1 MKILFVAA
9 RWDPEDPDSGSG
21 LDYNAYITLKKYC
34 PDINIVG
41 PFRSDRN
48 LFERGVD
55 KLSRMITGRRFL
67 KFYPSYI
74 NRSNRIVHEAINT
87 TKPDLIFSKSSI
99 PLIHIDL
106 PVPLLYLTDSSIEWV
121 KKQWP
126 YFTKL
131 GFSIMQGWER
141 TVIDKAAHILTF
153 SDANAS
159 VLKSYYEKPA
169 EQVTV
174 HPVPSALPENLCQ
187 FVERSLNPS
196 EPIRLLLVGKAFH
209 RKGVDIA
216 IETTQILNDK
226 GIPTHLRVVGQ
237 DGPSSDHISFMGLY
251 SKNDSETK
259 TAYIENYRWAHFH
272 LFPSRFDTAGI
283 TPSEAAGFGVP
294 TITNAAGG
302 LATTVKDG
310 VSGAVLPE
318 NSPANRY
325 MDVIKYYV
333 KHPQNYQVLR
343 QTTYQRYQTELT
355 WDDLGEVLA
364 GIIHSLVDS
373 KKTM

>member
-1 MKILFVAA
+1 
-9 RWDPEDPDSGSG
+9 
-21 LDYNAYITLKKYC
+21 
-34 PDINIVG
+34 
-41 PFRSDRN
+41 
-48 LFERGVD
+48 
-55 KLSRMITGRRFL
+55 
-67 KFYPSYI
+67 
-74 NRSNRIVHEAINT
+74 
-87 TKPDLIFSKSSI
+87 
-99 PLIHIDL
+99 
-106 PVPLLYLTDSSIEWV
+106 
-121 KKQWP
+121 
-126 YFTKL
+126 
-131 GFSIMQGWER
+131 MQGWER

-153 SDANAS
+153 SDANAA
-159 VLKSYYEKPA
+159 VLKSYYKKPA

-187 FVERSLNPS
+187 FVEKSLNPS

-216 IETTQILNDK
+216 IETTQILNDI

-237 DGPSSDHISFMGLY
+237 DGPSSDNVSFMGLY
-251 SKNDSETK
+251 LKNDLETK

-310 VSGAVLPE
+310 VSGIVLPE

-325 MDVIKYYV
+325 VDVIKHYV
-333 KHPQNYQVLR
+333 ENPQDYQVLR
-343 QTTYQRYQTELT
+343 QTTYQRYKTQLT
-355 WDDLGEVLA
+355 WDVLGEVFVK
-364 GIIHSLVDS
+364 IIHSLINTPTTV
-373 KKTM
+373 